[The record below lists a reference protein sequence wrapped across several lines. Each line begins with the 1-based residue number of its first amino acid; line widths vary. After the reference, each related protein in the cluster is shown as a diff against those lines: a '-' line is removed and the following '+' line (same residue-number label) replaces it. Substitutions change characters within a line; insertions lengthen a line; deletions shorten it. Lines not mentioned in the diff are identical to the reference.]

1 MRTLIVLGG
10 DAPKKELLRTCAE
23 EADLTIAADRGLE
36 AFDAAGV
43 EPNLLIGDMD
53 SIEPDILA
61 RYEGKLEERKLNC
74 IKDDTDGVDALD
86 VALKRGATDITFLGA
101 LGGRLDHAIAN
112 VMLLGPR
119 PSSGSQGAYPFGGR
133 GDLARRWRN
142 RSARNERGNHLPFA
156 AWRGGRR
163 EH

>member
-53 SIEPDILA
+53 SIEP
-61 RYEGKLEERKLNC
+61 G
-74 IKDDTDGVDALD
+74 
-86 VALKRGATDITFLGA
+86 
-101 LGGRLDHAIAN
+101 
-112 VMLLGPR
+112 
-119 PSSGSQGAYPFGGR
+119 YPCQI
-133 GDLARRWRN
+133 
-142 RSARNERGNHLPFA
+142 
-156 AWRGGRR
+156 
-163 EH
+163 